1 MLYVVVYNHQYG
13 VDVTALA
20 RTEELANREAEKI
33 VKDWRDDFNI
43 DPELSDAEAR
53 KDWLE
58 LTGGRESIEVLV
70 APEITEE

>member
-33 VKDWRDDFNI
+33 VQDWRDDFNI

-53 KDWLE
+53 KDWME